1 MPWRDPE
8 TIGRYLMALSGSG
21 LYGLYLFTTRVRS
34 GTPVT
39 PQDVRGLAL
48 NAACAAVC
56 GLLMTYALAER
67 LTAVI
72 PWPSLR
78 DAGLLAFVFGVFGFE
93 LLPLLFP
100 KALRWAEKQADRAGG
115 E

>member
-8 TIGRYLMALSGSG
+8 TVGRYLMALSGSG
-21 LYGLYLFTTRVRS
+21 LYGLYLLAVRVRTR
-34 GTPVT
+34 TPVT
-39 PQDVRGLAL
+39 SQDLRGLGL
-48 NAACAAVC
+48 NFLGATAC
-56 GLLMTYALAER
+56 GLLMTFALASR
-67 LTAVI
+67 ISAMI

-78 DAGLLAFVFGVFGFE
+78 DAGLLAFAFGAVGFE

-100 KALRWAEKQADRAGG
+100 KALRWAEKQADLAGG